1 LIQLL
6 LSHISQSH
14 KQISMPS
21 LSALTPSDL
30 EEPLLP
36 IFLDRA
42 EVCDKLSILRAQ
54 EETTYKVKD
63 YLAETSKERK
73 KVTKPVDADCRVK
86 MCEWC
91 YQVVSKFDGW

>member
-1 LIQLL
+1 VILDLVVGWKEP
-6 LSHISQSH
+6 SR
-14 KQISMPS
+14 MPS

-36 IFLDRA
+36 VFLDKA
-42 EVCDKLSILRAQ
+42 EVCEKLSILRTQ
-54 EETTYKVKD
+54 ETTTYKVKD

-91 YQVVSKFDGW
+91 YQVVRLRSD